1 MATTKTTCSCT
12 RLFTWRSRRAA
23 HATSGS
29 SRSCGPKRSRQRR
42 SISPSRTV
50 FPVGRWSTRR
60 IWKPLPSSRSGQTW
74 WSATRYDRTEQR
86 TYRSTTSTRSR
97 ATWCLRRGCWPTPR
111 GRRPRSERCCSTTRS
126 AGWWRR
132 SARRLRGREVSAPPL
147 PANVLSWRGQHR
159 FGTTLGSPQPGTE
172 VRRTTNMMRRLL
184 TTLSVLILIMGL
196 DISSFAAGAQEEGA
210 AGKRVAVLFPGLV
223 DDQSWNQ
230 AGFEGLT
237 RLEEEGAEIAYTER
251 VNQSQQVEVFRNY
264 AQQGYDIIV
273 GHGGEYMDAA
283 LQVATEYPDLQFV
296 VTNGNKGA
304 DNVTSFTLS
313 YRDMGLLAGALAG
326 LMTESNKLAIVTAR
340 KSPSRSAPSRGSRR
354 ALRGSTPRPRSTS
367 PTPGRGRTSTR
378 RERRRWR

>member
-1 MATTKTTCSCT
+1 
-12 RLFTWRSRRAA
+12 
-23 HATSGS
+23 
-29 SRSCGPKRSRQRR
+29 
-42 SISPSRTV
+42 
-50 FPVGRWSTRR
+50 
-60 IWKPLPSSRSGQTW
+60 
-74 WSATRYDRTEQR
+74 
-86 TYRSTTSTRSR
+86 
-97 ATWCLRRGCWPTPR
+97 
-111 GRRPRSERCCSTTRS
+111 
-126 AGWWRR
+126 
-132 SARRLRGREVSAPPL
+132 
-147 PANVLSWRGQHR
+147 
-159 FGTTLGSPQPGTE
+159 
-172 VRRTTNMMRRLL
+172 MMRRLL

-326 LMTESNKLAIVTAR
+326 LMTESNKLAIVAGQEIPVALGAVEGFQEGIAR
-340 KSPSRSAPSRGSRR
+340 VNPEAEVNVTYTGSWEDVDKAREAALALISDGADVVWHVLDAADAGVLSAAEDEGVMAIGLYGDQSELAPNAHIGAIIADASELVYAAGSQALDGQVHDEGIAAGVVSIGHYSDAVPQEVQDQIAAIEEDLKSAP
-354 ALRGSTPRPRSTS
+354 AATPA
-367 PTPGRGRTSTR
+367 
-378 RERRRWR
+378 

>member
-1 MATTKTTCSCT
+1 M
-12 RLFTWRSRRAA
+12 
-23 HATSGS
+23 
-29 SRSCGPKRSRQRR
+29 
-42 SISPSRTV
+42 
-50 FPVGRWSTRR
+50 
-60 IWKPLPSSRSGQTW
+60 
-74 WSATRYDRTEQR
+74 
-86 TYRSTTSTRSR
+86 
-97 ATWCLRRGCWPTPR
+97 
-111 GRRPRSERCCSTTRS
+111 
-126 AGWWRR
+126 
-132 SARRLRGREVSAPPL
+132 
-147 PANVLSWRGQHR
+147 
-159 FGTTLGSPQPGTE
+159 
-172 VRRTTNMMRRLL
+172 
-184 TTLSVLILIMGL
+184 
-196 DISSFAAGAQEEGA
+196 DIGSFAAGAQEEGA

-326 LMTESNKLAIVTAR
+326 LMTESNKLAIVAGQEIPVALGAVEGFQEGVAR
-340 KSPSRSAPSRGSRR
+340 VNPEAEVNVTYTGSWEDVDKAREAALALISDGADVVWHVLDAADAGVLSAAEDEGVMAIGLYGDQSAAGAQRPHWGDHRRRLGARLRRRKPGARRPGPRRRDRGRRCLDWALFGRGAAGGPGPNRGDRRRSEERTGGDAGVISPGRRSREADDGFRECRAPREVCGARQRSLSPR
-354 ALRGSTPRPRSTS
+354 ARDR
-367 PTPGRGRTSTR
+367 GRGREWYR
-378 RERRRWR
+378 LG

>member
-1 MATTKTTCSCT
+1 
-12 RLFTWRSRRAA
+12 
-23 HATSGS
+23 
-29 SRSCGPKRSRQRR
+29 
-42 SISPSRTV
+42 
-50 FPVGRWSTRR
+50 
-60 IWKPLPSSRSGQTW
+60 
-74 WSATRYDRTEQR
+74 
-86 TYRSTTSTRSR
+86 
-97 ATWCLRRGCWPTPR
+97 
-111 GRRPRSERCCSTTRS
+111 
-126 AGWWRR
+126 
-132 SARRLRGREVSAPPL
+132 
-147 PANVLSWRGQHR
+147 
-159 FGTTLGSPQPGTE
+159 
-172 VRRTTNMMRRLL
+172 MMRRLL

-237 RLEEEGAEIAYTER
+237 RLEDEGAEIAYTER

-283 LQVATEYPDLQFV
+283 LQVAAEYPDLQFA

-326 LMTESNKLAIVTAR
+326 LMTESNKLAYVAGQEIPVALDAADAGVLSAAEDEGVMAIGLYGDQSELAPNAHIGAIIADASELVYAAGSQALDGQVHDEGIAAGVVSIGHYSDAVPQEVQDQIAAIEEDL
-340 KSPSRSAPSRGSRR
+340 KSAP
-354 ALRGSTPRPRSTS
+354 AATPA
-367 PTPGRGRTSTR
+367 
-378 RERRRWR
+378 

>member
-1 MATTKTTCSCT
+1 
-12 RLFTWRSRRAA
+12 
-23 HATSGS
+23 
-29 SRSCGPKRSRQRR
+29 
-42 SISPSRTV
+42 
-50 FPVGRWSTRR
+50 
-60 IWKPLPSSRSGQTW
+60 
-74 WSATRYDRTEQR
+74 
-86 TYRSTTSTRSR
+86 
-97 ATWCLRRGCWPTPR
+97 
-111 GRRPRSERCCSTTRS
+111 
-126 AGWWRR
+126 
-132 SARRLRGREVSAPPL
+132 
-147 PANVLSWRGQHR
+147 
-159 FGTTLGSPQPGTE
+159 
-172 VRRTTNMMRRLL
+172 MMRRLL

-237 RLEEEGAEIAYTER
+237 RLEDEGAEIAYTER

-283 LQVATEYPDLQFV
+283 LQVAAEYPDLQFV

-326 LMTESNKLAIVTAR
+326 LMTESNKLAIVAGQEIPVALGAVEGFQEGVAR
-340 KSPSRSAPSRGSRR
+340 VNPEAEVNVTYTGSWEDVDKAREAALALISDGADVVWHVLDAADAGVLSAAEDEGVMAIGLYGDQSELAPNAHIGAIIADASELVYAAGSQALDGQVHDEGIAAGVVSIGHYSDAVPQEVQDQIAAIEEDLKSAP
-354 ALRGSTPRPRSTS
+354 AATPA
-367 PTPGRGRTSTR
+367 
-378 RERRRWR
+378 